1 MNRTAKMIR
10 HVFPRVWPVVL
21 VLTLGLG
28 LGLSL
33 GSAGCG
39 MSDEPSTVS
48 VDRANPE
55 AVIRAY
61 FDAWERGDWEGQAA
75 FMDEMYAGMVPE
87 PLESIRVLSIE
98 PLGDPSTTRRVYAVS
113 FDIQV
118 KGQPVSMV
126 SGHYDWTYELTWDD
140 QQGSWLITNY
150 GAG

>member
-1 MNRTAKMIR
+1 MTQEPIARMIR
-10 HVFPRVWPVVL
+10 HLFRRVWPIVL
-21 VLTLGLG
+21 VLALGLG
-28 LGLSL
+28 LD
-33 GSAGCG
+33 SAGCNT
-39 MSDEPSTVS
+39 SDAPATAS

-75 FMDEMYAGMVPE
+75 FMDGNYADMVPE
-87 PLESIRVLSIE
+87 PLESIRVLAIR

-113 FDIQV
+113 FDIKV
-118 KGQPVSMV
+118 KGQPVSME
-126 SGHYDWTYELTWDD
+126 SGHYDWTYELTWDN